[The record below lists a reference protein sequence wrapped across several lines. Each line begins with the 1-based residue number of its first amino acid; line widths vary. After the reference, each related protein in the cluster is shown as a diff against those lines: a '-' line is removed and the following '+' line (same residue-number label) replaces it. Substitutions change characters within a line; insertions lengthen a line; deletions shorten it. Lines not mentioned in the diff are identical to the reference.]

1 MIVAQLLILIATPY
15 GPPAAS
21 RRRSVRVLDLNQ
33 IIASRGSDTVLRR
46 RPRKDYWRSRAEEAR
61 AVAVQLKD
69 AHTKAVMLGIAQ
81 DYEKLAKRAEQ
92 RTGDTPS
99 TR

>member
-1 MIVAQLLILIATPY
+1 MAQ
-15 GPPAAS
+15 GM
-21 RRRSVRVLDLNQ
+21 
-33 IIASRGSDTVLRR
+33 SDD
-46 RPRKDYWRSRAEEAR
+46 PDYWRSRAEEAR
-61 AVAVQLKD
+61 AVAVQMKD